1 MRISDWSSDVCSSD
15 LLGFFDVG
23 LVNGVGGVIDANVAD
38 AALVV
43 AGRDQTTALPGMTNL
58 GTMQASDGGILRLF
72 QGTYDQSDGL
82 EEGTIQALG
91 GSTVHVENSAVTI
104 LGGALNSAAGG
115 QVLEIGRTSC
125 RERGC
130 QYV

>member
-23 LVNGVGGVIDANVAD
+23 LVNGVGGVIDANTAG

-58 GTMQASDGGILRLF
+58 GTMQASDGSILRLF
-72 QGTYDQSDGL
+72 FGTYDQVDGA
-82 EEGTIQALG
+82 EAGPIQALDG
-91 GSTVHVENSAVTI
+91 RSEQRRVRTRDRVTFRI
-104 LGGALNSAAGG
+104 
-115 QVLEIGRTSC
+115 R
-125 RERGC
+125 RC
-130 QYV
+130 QCK